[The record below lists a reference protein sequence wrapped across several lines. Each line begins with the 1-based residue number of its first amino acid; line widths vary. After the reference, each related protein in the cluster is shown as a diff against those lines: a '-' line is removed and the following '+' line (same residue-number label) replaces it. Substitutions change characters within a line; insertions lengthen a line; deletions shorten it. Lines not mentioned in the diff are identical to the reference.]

1 MTDSVRVHLNIPKK
15 INGNGRLKMMVK
27 QGQPA
32 LVTEAVT
39 GENVNTIPFPCSLS
53 PLNIFYTFSTFKMFL
68 INYLIFIESL

>member
-1 MTDSVRVHLNIPKK
+1 
-15 INGNGRLKMMVK
+15 MMVK

-53 PLNIFYTFSTFKMFL
+53 PLNIFYTFSAFKMFL
-68 INYLIFIESL
+68 INYLILIESL